1 MKLKRQK
8 ILLTIV
14 AAMVTVTMCGCGG
27 GEREPQGKDI
37 TVSIYGGDILQVAE
51 DAPVKRAL
59 EEKLD
64 IKLEYIDSTWEI
76 RHTKLNAMISSGKI
90 PDLFTYGYTGGT
102 NVDGFIQQNVIAE
115 LTPYIEQY
123 PNIKKRMEEF
133 GMITGYGREANYF
146 IPIKSTDADSSV
158 VCEHA
163 WFYRKDIVDE
173 IGLEIPENAD
183 ELYHFLKAI
192 KQYFSDKGIEDVYP
206 LTLQDAYFMYC
217 IYDLFDT
224 NIAGVEKVNG
234 VLSPMAVGE
243 NMKQAVLFAKKLY
256 NEGLLDAEFMLTPD
270 WEFMINKFLS
280 GKAVVTYTNY
290 KYDVLSEMCRE
301 MYPDTNPRE
310 QIAYM
315 PVMKNIDG
323 EKKVRGVY
331 NYFGGL
337 YFKKED
343 NEAKMQ
349 KKLELVD
356 YMMSDEGMKL
366 LRYGIEGE
374 HYRMEGDKPV
384 SLLDKGAGGEPQRI
398 LDIDPSAHI
407 KSLVTYDVL
416 FMDDATSN
424 RDYITEI
431 RDEYLKYAQVADE
444 FMYRVPQN
452 QMSIDKIALEEF
464 AETSL
469 LNLIIGTGDFET
481 EWEKYCRRYMERDGE
496 ELLKYAAGQYTN

>member
-1 MKLKRQK
+1 MKKK
-8 ILLTIV
+8 ILLGITTI
-14 AAMVTVTMCGCGG
+14 MITVILCGCGG
-27 GEREPQGKDI
+27 GNKELQGKDI
-37 TVSIYGGDILQVAE
+37 TISIYGGDIQHVSA
-51 DAPVKRAL
+51 DAPVKCAL
-59 EEKLD
+59 ENKLG

-90 PDLFTYGYTGGT
+90 PDLFTYGYTSGT

-133 GMITGYGREANYF
+133 GMVIGYGRGTNYF
-146 IPIKSTDADSSV
+146 IPIKSTAADSSV

-163 WFYRKDIVDE
+163 WFYRKDIVDK

-183 ELYHFLKAI
+183 ELYTFLKAI
-192 KQYFSDKGIEDVYP
+192 KQYLSDNGMEDVYP
-206 LTLQDAYFMYC
+206 LTLQDAYFLYC

-224 NIAGVEKVNG
+224 NIAGVEKVDG
-234 VLSPMAVGE
+234 VLAPTAVGE
-243 NMKQAVLFAKKLY
+243 KMKQAVLFAKKLY
-256 NEGLLDAEFMLTPD
+256 TEGLLDAEFMLTPD
-270 WEFMINKFLS
+270 WQFMINKFLS

-290 KYDVLSEMCRE
+290 KYDVLSEMCRQ
-301 MYPDTNPRE
+301 MYPDADPMTMIN
-310 QIAYM
+310 YM
-315 PVMKNIDG
+315 PVMKNIGG

-343 NEAKMQ
+343 NQAKMQ

-356 YMMSDEGMKL
+356 YMLSDEGMRL
-366 LRYGIEGE
+366 LRYGIEGK
-374 HYRMEGDKPV
+374 HYRMEEDRVV
-384 SLLDKGAGGEPQRI
+384 SLLDKGTDGEPQRI
-398 LDIDPSAHI
+398 LDIDPSAYI

-424 RDYITEI
+424 MEYITEI

-452 QMSIDKIALEEF
+452 QMSFDKVALEEF
-464 AETSL
+464 AESSL
-469 LNLIIGTGDFET
+469 LSLIIGTDDFET
-481 EWEKYCRRYMERDGE
+481 EWEKYCRRYMERGGE
-496 ELLKYAAGQYTN
+496 ELLKYAADQYTN